1 MKLSNIHPNHLTAI
15 EYISVI
21 DIEKNTWQYT
31 NGELVRGLE
40 MTRPVLYNQYIYV
53 VGGYYFDSG
62 ETDTNI
68 IHIIDTS
75 TNMVSISQQKLVYY
89 ANRIYAF
96 GGRKGVNISTQQAP
110 HNTNK
115 FQFLDLPTNAPTTT
129 KLKTFLNL

>member
-75 TNMVSISQQKLVYY
+75 TNMVSISQQTLVYG
-89 ANRIYAF
+89 IYATAPIIMQIEYMHLVA
-96 GGRKGVNISTQQAP
+96 GRV
-110 HNTNK
+110 
-115 FQFLDLPTNAPTTT
+115 
-129 KLKTFLNL
+129 